1 MDQLEGMR
9 LFVRVA
15 EMGSFA
21 AVALQMGVARS
32 VVTRKV
38 AGLEARLGV
47 KLIARSTRRLN
58 LTSAGAGYLE
68 KCREIL
74 NLLDSAETEMA
85 EDRLVP
91 RGSIRIGLPLIFGVR
106 YLAPLLLEFGSL
118 HPEVTFDM
126 DFSDRRINLIEEG
139 VDLSVRITDYLGPR
153 EVARRLGASRILVV
167 AAPSYLERHGE
178 PHHPADLS
186 THECLG
192 YTFSDSTTWQF
203 LVEGRLRGFPVHGR
217 LQANNGDVLLD
228 AAIRG
233 LGITLAPMF
242 IAASALASGAV
253 REILADFPI
262 PEIGIYAVLPG
273 NRHVPHRVRTLV
285 EFLATRLREVC
296 PHGAA
301 ATAVAGA
308 TVTRLR
314 PSSLEA

>member
-15 EMGSFA
+15 EQGSFA
-21 AVALQMGVARS
+21 AVAQQMGVARS

-38 AGLEARLGV
+38 AGLEAHLGV

-74 NLLDSAETEMA
+74 NLLEAAETDLA

-91 RGSIRIGLPLIFGVR
+91 RGSIRVGLPLIFGVR

-118 HPEVTFDM
+118 YPEVALDM

-139 VDLSVRITDYLGPR
+139 VDLSIRVTDYLGPR
-153 EVARRLGASRILVV
+153 EVARRLGSSRMVVV

-178 PHHPADLS
+178 PHHPADL
-186 THECLG
+186 TAHECLS
-192 YTFSDSTTWQF
+192 YTFSDNAAWQF
-203 LVEGRLRGFPVHGR
+203 MVDGQLRGFPVHGR

-228 AAIRG
+228 AATKG
-233 LGITLAPMF
+233 LGIAREPIF
-242 IAASALASGAV
+242 IAGPALATGVV

-262 PEIGIYAVLPG
+262 PELGVYAVLPG
-273 NRHVPHRVRTLV
+273 NRHVPHRVRMLV
-285 EFLATRLREVC
+285 EYLATRLRVEF
-296 PHGAA
+296 A
-301 ATAVAGA
+301 
-308 TVTRLR
+308 
-314 PSSLEA
+314 

>member
-15 EMGSFA
+15 EQGSFA
-21 AVALQMGVARS
+21 AVAQQLGVARS

-74 NLLDSAETEMA
+74 NLLEAAETDLA

-91 RGSIRIGLPLIFGVR
+91 RGSIRVGLPLIYGVR

-118 HPEVTFDM
+118 YPEVALDM

-139 VDLSVRITDYLGPR
+139 VDLSVRVTDYLGPR
-153 EVARRLGASRILVV
+153 EVARRLGSSRMVVV
-167 AAPSYLERHGE
+167 AAPNYLERHGE
-178 PHHPADLS
+178 PHHPADL
-186 THECLG
+186 TAHECLS
-192 YTFSDSTTWQF
+192 YTFSDNAAWQF
-203 LVEGRLRGFPVHGR
+203 MVDGQLRGFPVHGR

-228 AAIRG
+228 AATKG
-233 LGITLAPMF
+233 LGIAREPIF
-242 IAASALASGAV
+242 IAGPALATGAV
-253 REILADFPI
+253 REILAEFPI
-262 PEIGIYAVLPG
+262 PELGVFAVLPG

-285 EFLATRLREVC
+285 EFLATQLR
-296 PHGAA
+296 
-301 ATAVAGA
+301 
-308 TVTRLR
+308 VTFV
-314 PSSLEA
+314 

>member
-15 EMGSFA
+15 EQGSFA
-21 AVALQMGVARS
+21 AVAQQIGVARS

-47 KLIARSTRRLN
+47 KLIARSTRRLS

-74 NLLDSAETEMA
+74 NLLEAAETDLA

-91 RGSIRIGLPLIFGVR
+91 RGAIRVGLPLIFGVR
-106 YLAPLLLEFGSL
+106 YLAPLLLEFGGL
-118 HPEVTFDM
+118 YPDVALDM

-139 VDLSVRITDYLGPR
+139 VDLSIRITDYLGPR
-153 EVARRLGASRILVV
+153 EVARRLSSSRMVVV

-178 PHHPADLS
+178 PRHPADLS
-186 THECLG
+186 AHECLG
-192 YTFSDSTTWQF
+192 YTLLDNMAWQF
-203 LVEGRLRGFPVHGR
+203 MVDGQLRGFPVHGR

-228 AAIRG
+228 AAVKG
-233 LGITLAPMF
+233 LGISCGPVF
-242 IAASALASGAV
+242 IVGPALATGAV
-253 REILADFPI
+253 REILAGFPM
-262 PEIGIYAVLPG
+262 PELGIYAVLPG

-285 EFLATRLREVC
+285 EFLATRLRVEF
-296 PHGAA
+296 A
-301 ATAVAGA
+301 
-308 TVTRLR
+308 
-314 PSSLEA
+314 

>member
-15 EMGSFA
+15 EQGSFA
-21 AVALQMGVARS
+21 AVAQQLGVARS

-74 NLLDSAETEMA
+74 NLLEAAETDLA

-91 RGSIRIGLPLIFGVR
+91 RGSIRVGLPLIFGVR

-118 HPEVTFDM
+118 YPEVALDM

-139 VDLSVRITDYLGPR
+139 VDLSVRVTDYLGPR
-153 EVARRLGASRILVV
+153 EVARRLGSSRMVVV
-167 AAPSYLERHGE
+167 AAPNYLERHGE
-178 PHHPADLS
+178 PHHPADL
-186 THECLG
+186 TAHECLS
-192 YTFSDSTTWQF
+192 YTFSDNAAWQF
-203 LVEGRLRGFPVHGR
+203 IVDGQLRGFPVHGR

-228 AAIRG
+228 AATKG
-233 LGITLAPMF
+233 LGIAREPIF
-242 IAASALASGAV
+242 IAGPALATGAV
-253 REILADFPI
+253 REILAEFPI
-262 PEIGIYAVLPG
+262 PELGVFAVLPG

-285 EFLATRLREVC
+285 EFLATRLRVEF
-296 PHGAA
+296 A
-301 ATAVAGA
+301 
-308 TVTRLR
+308 
-314 PSSLEA
+314 